1 VSTVYASPETLRG
14 AEPDACSDIYTAGI
28 ILYEMLMGDLEGLG
42 SARITDSV
50 EDLPE
55 WLDELVLRC
64 IRKVREDR
72 YQNIEEIFGEVK
84 ALSKK
89 RGSGDTE

>member
-1 VSTVYASPETLRG
+1 VDDV
-14 AEPDACSDIYTAGI
+14 
-28 ILYEMLMGDLEGLG
+28 
-42 SARITDSV
+42 
-50 EDLPE
+50 PE

-72 YQNIEEIFGEVK
+72 YQNIEAVFDEVK

-89 RGSGDTE
+89 KASGSME